1 MATKVR
7 YVISYDIRDPRRLV
21 RVMRRVRQQAIPV
34 QYSVYYAELYAHEL
48 NQLVLGIESLIE
60 PKVDDVRIYAIGP
73 LSDAIYIG
81 SIQPIEPDALL
92 TIIQ

>member
-21 RVMRRVRQQAIPV
+21 RVMRRVRQQAVPV
-34 QYSVYYAELYAHEL
+34 QYSVYYAELYNHEL
-48 NQLVLGIESLIE
+48 NQLVVGLDALIE

-81 SIQPIEPDALL
+81 SIQPIDPDVLL

>member
-1 MATKVR
+1 MATRVR
-7 YVISYDIRDPRRLV
+7 YLISYDIREPRRLL

-48 NQLVLGIESLIE
+48 NQLVTGLEALIE
-60 PKVDDVRIYAIGP
+60 PKVDDVRIYAVGS
-73 LSDAIYIG
+73 LSDAIYMG
-81 SIQPIEPDALL
+81 SMQPIDPDALL

>member
-7 YVISYDIRDPRRLV
+7 YLVSYDIREPRRLL

-34 QYSVYYAELYAHEL
+34 QYSVYYAELYVNEL
-48 NQLVLGIESLIE
+48 NQLVAGLESLID
-60 PKVDDVRIYAIGP
+60 PKTDDIRIYAIGP
-73 LSDAIYIG
+73 LSDAIYMG
-81 SIQPIEPDALL
+81 SMQPIDPNALL

>member
-1 MATKVR
+1 MATRVR
-7 YVISYDIRDPRRLV
+7 YLISYDIREPRRLL

-48 NQLVLGIESLIE
+48 NQLVAGLEALIE
-60 PKVDDVRIYAIGP
+60 PKIDDVRIYAVGS

-81 SIQPIEPDALL
+81 SMRPIDPDALL

>member
-1 MATKVR
+1 MATRVR
-7 YVISYDIRDPRRLV
+7 YLISYDIREPRRLL

-48 NQLVLGIESLIE
+48 NQLVAGLEALIE
-60 PKVDDVRIYAIGP
+60 PKIDDVRIYAIGS
-73 LSDAIYIG
+73 LKEAIYIG
-81 SIQPIEPDALL
+81 SMRPIDPDALL